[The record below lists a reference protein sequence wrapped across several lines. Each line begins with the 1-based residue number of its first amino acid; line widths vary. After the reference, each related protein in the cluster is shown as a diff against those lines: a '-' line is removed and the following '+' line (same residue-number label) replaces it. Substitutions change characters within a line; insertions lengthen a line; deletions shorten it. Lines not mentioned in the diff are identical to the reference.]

1 MNLSIKDLSKESDNV
16 RILNRIDLELKSGE
30 AVALVGANG
39 AGKTSL
45 LNCILGIYS
54 RYSGEILINGIDVR
68 SSECDALREKIAFVL
83 DTTGLFAPLT
93 AWENMEFYDRMY
105 NPKSSVNERRSRIER
120 IFEEISLKGKEN
132 MVITKFSKGMK
143 QRLAI
148 GRTLVIKPELILLDE
163 PYLGLDVEGKNF
175 LTEQLLKL
183 KREGCTILLSSHDLT
198 EIEKVCDKAVFIK
211 QGGIRDEAPLSNH
224 ETEKSELEMMYAKVL
239 M

>member
-1 MNLSIKDLSKESDNV
+1 MNLSIRNLSKEADNV
-16 RILNRIDLELKSGE
+16 SILNRIDLEVKSGE

-54 RYSGEILINGIDVR
+54 RYSGEILIDGTDVKSR
-68 SSECDALREKIAFVL
+68 KSDTLREKVAFVP

-93 AWENMEFYDRMY
+93 AWENIEFYDRMY
-105 NPKSSVNERRSRIER
+105 NPKSSGDERKARIER

-143 QRLAI
+143 QRLSI
-148 GRTLVIKPELILLDE
+148 GRTMVIKPELILLDE
-163 PYLGLDVEGKNF
+163 PYLGLDVEGKEF
-175 LTEQLLKL
+175 LTEHLRKL
-183 KREGCTILLSSHDLT
+183 KNKGCTILLSSHDLT

-211 QGGIRDEAPLSNH
+211 QGEIRDEKPLSNY

>member
-16 RILNRIDLELKSGE
+16 SILNRIDLELKSGE

-105 NPKSSVNERRSRIER
+105 NPKSSVNERRARIER

-183 KREGCTILLSSHDLT
+183 KKEGCTILLSSHDLT
-198 EIEKVCDKAVFIK
+198 EIEKVCDKAVFMK
-211 QGGIRDEAPLSNH
+211 QGEIRNEAPLSNH

>member
-54 RYSGEILINGIDVR
+54 RYSGEILINWIDVR

-105 NPKSSVNERRSRIER
+105 NPKSSVNERRARIER

-183 KREGCTILLSSHDLT
+183 KKEGCTILLSSHDLT
-198 EIEKVCDKAVFIK
+198 EIEKVCDKAVFMK
-211 QGGIRDEAPLSNH
+211 QGEIRNEAPLSNH

>member
-120 IFEEISLKGKEN
+120 IFEEISLQGKEN

>member
-1 MNLSIKDLSKESDNV
+1 MNLLIKELSKKSDNV
-16 RILNRIDLELKSGE
+16 TILNGIDLEVKSGE

-39 AGKTSL
+39 AGKTTL

-54 RYSGEILINGIDVR
+54 RYSGEILVNGIDVK
-68 SSECDALREKIAFVL
+68 SKECDALREKVAFVL

-93 AWENMEFYDRMY
+93 AWENIEFYDRLY
-105 NPKSSVNERRSRIER
+105 NPKSTCDERRARIER

-132 MVITKFSKGMK
+132 MIVTKFSKGMK

-183 KREGCTILLSSHDLT
+183 KKEGCTILLSSHDLT
-198 EIEKVCDKAVFIK
+198 EIEKVCDKAVFVK
-211 QGGIRDEAPLSNH
+211 KGEIRDEKPLSNF
-224 ETEKSELEMMYAKVL
+224 EAEKSELEMMYAKVL

>member
-1 MNLSIKDLSKESDNV
+1 MNLSIKNLSKESDNV
-16 RILNRIDLELKSGE
+16 SILNRIDLEVKSGE

-105 NPKSSVNERRSRIER
+105 NPKSSGNERRARIER

-183 KREGCTILLSSHDLT
+183 KKEGCTILLSSHDLT
-198 EIEKVCDKAVFIK
+198 EIGKVCDKAVFIK

>member
-16 RILNRIDLELKSGE
+16 SILNRIDLELKSGE

-183 KREGCTILLSSHDLT
+183 KKEGCTILLSSHDLT